1 MKKKLA
7 VTLALAFVLV
17 FAVQALATDK
27 VMEGTVKTIACDAKT
42 ITVGELCFDL
52 GSVDV
57 SEIVVGDT
65 VTVTYAVEGKKNILK
80 SISKVEEEIF
90 LEGC

>member
-7 VTLALAFVLV
+7 VTLALAFALV
-17 FAVQALATDK
+17 FAVQTLATDK
-27 VMEGTVKTIACDAKT
+27 VMEGTVKTISCDAKT
-42 ITVGELCFDL
+42 ITVGKLCFDL

-57 SEIVVGDT
+57 SEIAVGDT
-65 VTVTYAVEGKKNILK
+65 VTVTYTVEGKKNILK
-80 SISKVEEEIF
+80 SISKAEEEIF